1 MRYAHLLSQAKQL
14 MEGDD
19 AAARE
24 RLDSPSSGF
33 GGMTPLHCA
42 TTEVGARRVE
52 DLIISLEYGMFN

>member
-1 MRYAHLLSQAKQL
+1 
-14 MEGDD
+14 MEGDE

-24 RLDSPSSGF
+24 WLDSRSSGL
-33 GGMTPLHCA
+33 GGMTPLQCA